1 MPSEKLIRRL
11 IRALERFEVALY
23 RKLRKVKF
31 LAAIFSKTERGITK
45 NFARN
50 GISIAKYLLGDVLK
64 VESYLEVEKSLYP
77 RNWGPSNRDS
87 HSGGQKCLRG
97 YAFAAIRRFR
107 PLFDQRPKW
116 SATFWEGS
124 SDLIQLKIAF
134 VYCVVFSVF
143 LIG

>member
-107 PLFDQRPKW
+107 PLFD
-116 SATFWEGS
+116 E
-124 SDLIQLKIAF
+124 
-134 VYCVVFSVF
+134 
-143 LIG
+143 IGYFGYEN